1 MVHENLMVFT
11 GSATP
16 DLAAGVAQQLGIP
29 LGKAVVSRFSDGEI
43 VVEINENV
51 RGKDVFVLQS
61 TCAPTNDNLMEIMLM
76 VDALKRASAGRI
88 TAVLPYYGYARQDR
102 RPRSARV
109 AISAKVVANM
119 LQDVGVGRVL
129 IMDLHADQIQGFFD
143 IPVDN
148 IYASPVLL
156 DDLVQKNYEDLLVV
170 SPDVGGVVRARA
182 LAKKLGCDLAII
194 DKRRP
199 KANVSEV
206 MHIIGEV
213 EGRNCVI
220 MDDMVDTAGTLT
232 KAAEVL
238 KARGAKKVVA
248 YCTHPV
254 LSGPAIERIEH
265 SPLDELVVTDT
276 IPLSAQ
282 ASGCGKIRQLTCAPL
297 LAETIRRI
305 SKGDS
310 VMSLFAEDEAGS

>member
-1 MVHENLMVFT
+1 MALENLMVFAGN
-11 GSATP
+11 GSP
-16 DLAAGVAQQLGIP
+16 QLALGVAEQLGLS
-29 LGKAVVSRFSDGEI
+29 LGKANVTKFSDGEI
-43 VVEINENV
+43 MIEINENV

-61 TCAPTNDNLMEIMLM
+61 TCAPTNDNLMELVLM
-76 VDALKRASAGRI
+76 VDALKRSSAGRI
-88 TAVLPYYGYARQDR
+88 TAAIPYYGYARQDR

-109 AISAKVVANM
+109 AISAKVAANI
-119 LQDVGVGRVL
+119 LQGAGVERVI

-148 IYASPVLL
+148 IYASPILL
-156 DDLVQKNYEDLLVV
+156 KDLVKKNYEDLLVV

-182 LAKKLGCDLAII
+182 LAKHLNCDLAII

-238 KARGAKKVVA
+238 KVRGAKKVLA

-254 LSGPAIERIEH
+254 LSGPAIERISQ

-276 IPLSAQ
+276 IPLTDA
-282 ASGCGKIRQLTCAPL
+282 ARACPKIRQLSCASL

-305 SKGDS
+305 TKGDS
-310 VMSLFAEDEAGS
+310 VMSLFAD

>member
-1 MVHENLMVFT
+1 MSNANLMVVS
-11 GSATP
+11 GNANP
-16 DLAAGVAQQLGIP
+16 LLARDVARRLSIP
-29 LGKAVVSRFSDGEI
+29 VGRISVGRFSDGE
-43 VVEINENV
+43 VNVEILENV
-51 RGKDVFVLQS
+51 RGRDVFVLQS
-61 TCAPTNDNLMEIMLM
+61 TSSPTNDNLMEIMVI
-76 VDALKRASAGRI
+76 VDALKRSSAARI
-88 TAVLPYYGYARQDR
+88 TAAIPYFGYARQDR

-119 LQDVGVGRVL
+119 LEAVGVDRVL
-129 IMDLHADQIQGFFD
+129 TMDLHADQIQGFFD

-148 IYASPVLL
+148 IYAAPILL
-156 DDLVQKNYEDLLVV
+156 GDVWKHNYEDLIVV

-182 LAKKLGCDLAII
+182 LAKRLESDLAII

-206 MHIIGEV
+206 MNIIGEV
-213 EGRNCVI
+213 EGRTCVI
-220 MDDMVDTAGTLT
+220 MDDMVDTAGTLC

-238 KARGAKKVVA
+238 KERGAKQVLA

-254 LSGPAIERIEH
+254 LSGNAVQKIAA

-276 IPLSAQ
+276 IALREDARACS
-282 ASGCGKIRQLTCAPL
+282 KIRQLSVAEL

-305 SKGDS
+305 NTEDS
-310 VMSLFAEDEAGS
+310 VSSLFID